1 MLAIF
6 LLHNLGDSSLIT
18 CWKCYYLKSIDIL
31 TYLFSF
37 LEVFRIFSLS
47 WVLWNFRVICLGIPL
62 CFVLESGNPC
72 TLVLEVFLY
81 CFLYCFFSNVFP
93 TVFSELS
100 LEFLLFRSYLL
111 INLFSTIFKPFIF
124 LFFFF
129 WIFSQFYCPTFPLV
143 LLFICILKF
152 PNLFYVLWKLLSS
165 LLSFPMF
172 SFLPSF
178 FPPSSL
184 SF

>member
-62 CFVLESGNPC
+62 CFVIESGNPC
-72 TLVLEVFLY
+72 TLVLEV
-81 CFLYCFFSNVFP
+81 FLYCFFSNVFP

-129 WIFSQFYCPTFPLV
+129 FEYFLNFIVQPFPWFCFS
-143 LLFICILKF
+143 
-152 PNLFYVLWKLLSS
+152 YV
-165 LLSFPMF
+165 F
-172 SFLPSF
+172 
-178 FPPSSL
+178 
-184 SF
+184 

>member
-1 MLAIF
+1 MLLF
-6 LLHNLGDSSLIT
+6 EVH
-18 CWKCYYLKSIDIL
+18 WHL
-31 TYLFSF
+31 TYLFF
-37 LEVFRIFSLS
+37 LSKVFRIFSLS

-62 CFVLESGNPC
+62 YFVLESGNPC

-81 CFLYCFFSNVFP
+81 CFLYCFFINVFP

-124 LFFFF
+124 LFFFLN
-129 WIFSQFYCPTFPLV
+129 IFSILLSNLSLG

-152 PNLFYVLWKLLSS
+152 PNLFYVLWKLFVL